1 MSGQIYLNA
10 STKANLAK
18 SVGPNASILTILAA
32 TLAAPVDEATRRRA
46 ASHVLDWL
54 GTTVMGAM
62 RHGAAGFRASVAANA
77 TGPCRVIGAGRT
89 DWWSALQVNAAL
101 GNIMEMDDLHRT
113 SILHPGPVI
122 VPGAIAVA
130 EHIGA
135 TGEALL
141 DAIVRGYEATIRIG
155 RALGTGHYKYFHN
168 TSTCGSFGAAAA
180 SASLL
185 RLSPLQTTWALA
197 NAGSRTGGLWQMR
210 HEACETKS
218 LHNAMAAQTG
228 VQSAFLAM
236 HGVRGPTK
244 LLEGPQGLFAATAD
258 HADPHAVVL
267 QLDSDPY
274 WLIHDVSFKPWPA
287 CRHAHPAI
295 DAAMVVAPQVLHPC
309 IASVLVETY
318 KSAIDFCDKPNPTT
332 ELEAKFSLQHSVA
345 VALLQG
351 AKQQRPTQNDFAP
364 AALSQPDIVA
374 CRNLVKVVED
384 QVMTRAFPRHY
395 QARVTVTLDNGAV
408 LAHTQHDA
416 WGDPELPLSMDGLQA
431 KFRELVTGAGVSANV
446 TKELLRTT
454 LELATTSMASD
465 WTAHWPTLG
474 VAK

>member
-10 STKANLAK
+10 STKASLAE
-18 SVGPNASILTILAA
+18 SAGSNASVLTILSAS
-32 TLAAPVDEATRRRA
+32 LAAPVDDGTRSRA

-54 GTTVMGAM
+54 GSAIMGATKP
-62 RHGAAGFRASVAANA
+62 GASGFRASVIADERA
-77 TGPCRVIGAGRT
+77 TCRVVGASRA

-122 VPGAIAVA
+122 VPAAIAVGEQVGASGA
-130 EHIGA
+130 E
-135 TGEALL
+135 LM

-180 SASLL
+180 AASLL
-185 RLSPLQTTWALA
+185 KLSPVQTTWALA

-228 VQSAFLAM
+228 VQSALLAKQ
-236 HGVRGPTK
+236 GVRGPSQ
-244 LLEGPQGLFAATAD
+244 LLEGPQGLFAATTND
-258 HADPHAVVL
+258 ADPRAVVAM
-267 QLDSDPY
+267 LDTDPV

-295 DAAMVVAPQVLHPC
+295 DAAMALAPQVSGRR

-318 KSAIDFCDKPNPTT
+318 KSAIDFCDKPRPLT

-345 VALLQG
+345 VALLRG
-351 AKQQRPTQNDFAP
+351 AKQQRPMQDDFAVASLELP
-364 AALSQPDIVA
+364 EITA
-374 CRNLVKVVED
+374 CRNLVKVAED
-384 QVMTRAFPRHY
+384 KEMTRVFPRHY
-395 QARVTVTLDNGAV
+395 QARVTVTLDDGAV
-408 LAHTQHDA
+408 FAHTQQNA
-416 WGDPELPLSMDGLQA
+416 WGDPELPLSMDGLQS
-431 KFRELVTGAGVSANV
+431 KFRELVMGAGVSADVANALMRQ
-446 TKELLRTT
+446 TLL
-454 LELATTSMASD
+454 LPTSSTVSSWA
-465 WTAHWPTLG
+465 AAWPTLG
-474 VAK
+474 AVS